1 MAMQA
6 LSLQS
11 LQLINTINTA
21 GQAWLLVAFPGE
33 TVEDAQ
39 RMFRM
44 EAPVEAGGE
53 QAGDAWQLR
62 IALVLRIL
70 PVGLQC

>member
-11 LQLINTINTA
+11 LQLINTINIA
-21 GQAWLLVAFPGE
+21 GQAWLLLAFPGE

-53 QAGDAWQLR
+53 PEQARDAWQLR

-70 PVGLQC
+70 GLQC

>member
-1 MAMQA
+1 MQA

-21 GQAWLLVAFPGE
+21 SQAWLLLAFPGG

-44 EAPVEAGGE
+44 EAPAEAGGE
-53 QAGDAWQLR
+53 QA
-62 IALVLRIL
+62 
-70 PVGLQC
+70 